1 MTIDESGQA
10 GYSIVTDNAD
20 GECKKKDEENAPL
33 DEAQMSVKK
42 VIRIL
47 RLLQLLSEG
56 HYTPLQNHMRE

>member
-10 GYSIVTDNAD
+10 GSSIVTDNAD